1 MRRLTTVL
9 TVLAA
14 SVLLTGS
21 TLMAAD
27 NEEYGKDQGK
37 DECLLVAVNCAQ
49 SVDSIQMRIERL
61 GNEIAKG
68 TAVYTVDEL
77 NILKRK
83 LEEINK
89 DLETLTTGS

>member
-27 NEEYGKDQGK
+27 KEYGNDQGK

-61 GNEIAKG
+61 NNEIAKG
-68 TAVYTVDEL
+68 TAVYTFDEV
-77 NILKRK
+77 NILKSK

-89 DLETLTTGS
+89 ELETLTTGS